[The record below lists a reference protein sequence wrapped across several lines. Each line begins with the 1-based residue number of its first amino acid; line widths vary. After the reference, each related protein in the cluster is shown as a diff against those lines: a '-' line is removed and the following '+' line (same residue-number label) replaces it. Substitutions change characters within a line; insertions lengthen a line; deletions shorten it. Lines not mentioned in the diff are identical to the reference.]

1 VSGREGRSVRPS
13 TRLLLFLHIPKTGG
27 TTLSNSIYNQYSNH
41 TSNEYF
47 PELDAWISGGVFYY
61 PASISTSSI
70 RRVAAKA
77 APLLNRDDVQAVVG
91 HFLFGVHEPV
101 SRPCTYVTLLR
112 DPVERV
118 VSLYYHAR
126 HVSTDATLHELAV
139 SRSLEGFVQGTGLKE
154 IDNDQTR
161 RLSGIDA
168 DVGCCSPSML
178 RQAQS
183 NLATNFAIAG
193 VTERFDES
201 VILMKQTFGWRDP
214 LYLPTLVNERRPP
227 KNEISAAALDAI
239 RTRNELDLQLYA
251 HVVSRL
257 ETALERGGERFRRE
271 LELFR
276 KRNAGYQQSTRVRA
290 R

>member
-1 VSGREGRSVRPS
+1 MLEREDVR
-13 TRLLLFLHIPKTGG
+13 
-27 TTLSNSIYNQYSNH
+27 
-41 TSNEYF
+41 
-47 PELDAWISGGVFYY
+47 
-61 PASISTSSI
+61 
-70 RRVAAKA
+70 AA
-77 APLLNRDDVQAVVG
+77 VG

-112 DPVERV
+112 DPVDRI

-126 HVSTDATLHELAV
+126 HVSTDATLHELAA
-139 SRSLEGFVQGTGLKE
+139 SRSLEGFVQDAGLKE

-183 NLATNFAIAG
+183 NLATHFAVAG

-201 VILMKQTFGWRDP
+201 LMLMKQTFGWRDP
-214 LYLPTLVNERRPP
+214 LYLPNLVNERRPP

-257 ETALERGGERFRRE
+257 ETALDRDGEGFRRE

-276 KRNAGYQQSTRVRA
+276 KRNAGYRQSHGVPA
-290 R
+290 RSN